1 MDAVLS
7 SPRGFCAGV
16 VRAIE
21 IVELCLKQYGT
32 PIYVRREIVH
42 NPYVVA
48 NLQKKGTIFVDEIDE
63 VPPGQTVVFSA
74 HGVAPSVWA
83 AAQARNLHIIDAT
96 CPLVTKVHS
105 EAVKYAREGHTILL
119 VGHKDHDEVIGTMG
133 EAPEQTIPVET
144 PEAART
150 VEVPEPK
157 RVVALTQTTLS
168 VDDTN
173 EIIQLLKQRFP
184 ELVTRNDI
192 CYATTNRQTAVKAL
206 VGQVDLVLA
215 IGAHN
220 SSNCNRLRET
230 AETAGIPAYL
240 VNGPEEIEEAWL
252 EGAERIGVTSGA
264 STPETLVE
272 AVVERLQPYQVHT
285 VEVTEEKVSFV
296 LPRELRQ
303 VAVATRPPR

>member
-133 EAPEQTIPVET
+133 EAPEQTILVET

-206 VGQVDLVLA
+206 VGQVDLVLV